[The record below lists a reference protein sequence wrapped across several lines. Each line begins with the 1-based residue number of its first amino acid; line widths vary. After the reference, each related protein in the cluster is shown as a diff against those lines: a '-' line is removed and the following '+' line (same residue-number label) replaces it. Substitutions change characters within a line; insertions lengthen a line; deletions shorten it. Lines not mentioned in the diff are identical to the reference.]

1 MRKGMTAAL
10 VVAMAVATLI
20 LGVPSGAVASAPQ
33 SSHGQCVAAEEQAE
47 HDASEAVV
55 DCSSGGAVG
64 SAPQSSFGRCV
75 AAEEQAEHDASEAV
89 VDCSALD

>member
-10 VVAMAVATLI
+10 AVAI
-20 LGVPSGAVASAPQ
+20 LSLGLPSGAVASAPQ

-47 HDASEAVV
+47 HDASKAVV
-55 DCSSGGAVG
+55 DCSSGPGAVG
-64 SAPQSSFGRCV
+64 SAPQSTFGRCV

-89 VDCSALD
+89 VDCSAPLD

>member
-10 VVAMAVATLI
+10 AVAMLS
-20 LGVPSGAVASAPQ
+20 LGLPSGAVASAPQ

-55 DCSSGGAVG
+55 DCS
-64 SAPQSSFGRCV
+64 
-75 AAEEQAEHDASEAV
+75 
-89 VDCSALD
+89 ALD

>member
-10 VVAMAVATLI
+10 AVALLS
-20 LGVPSGAVASAPQ
+20 LGLPSGAVASAPQ

-89 VDCSALD
+89 VDCTALD

>member
-1 MRKGMTAAL
+1 MRKAMTAAL
-10 VVAMAVATLI
+10 AVAMLS
-20 LGVPSGAVASAPQ
+20 LGLPSGAVGSAPQ

-89 VDCSALD
+89 VDCTALD

>member
-10 VVAMAVATLI
+10 AVAMLS
-20 LGVPSGAVASAPQ
+20 LGLPSGAVASAPQ